1 MSFFKSVLLA
11 SLISLLA
18 ALALLFLGSAMGY
31 EEFRGGYAVLTTNA
45 SITDR
50 DIRSLLESSEHYFG
64 GSPVSESSQWVL
76 LDEFDSIKRI
86 PLDQYST
93 RVFSFDPRNDG
104 YADKLRDVFVKD
116 EKRFIYI
123 PLIAGNWNSSL
134 LDKKFKELL
143 GDIPFSV
150 EYYGIGRPLALFFIV
165 YAVSSV
171 CLLILCYLKRK
182 THRSIVNIIPM
193 IPVLSSLGFFGAAG
207 IGAAAVLFALFIM
220 LKEPLNELI
229 NPPPLRE
236 NALKFKTIYREVIVP
251 YRFYWL
257 FLPVFAGALAILV
270 IFSKLHLLFLIAVSA
285 ASFAV
290 FFFSLKIVTFSGVE
304 HRRFNPLMIV
314 RQRFPEFIFPG
325 YILPFALGAV
335 FTMFFMPYMSGSFDY
350 NKNFDVFV
358 TEQDYFEHIT
368 FQSSFSTHQMGT
380 SSAAFPDFYIDKDGL
395 PAMDRG
401 KVTQHIRLSDYPPFP
416 LRHLMEFFNN
426 VNNGVKTDT
435 TGGSAGVSEKL
446 SLLVLLLFL
455 LPVFITVKNDE
466 NTGKINLEG
475 VKRSAISPRQT
486 GLNWNKPLLYNT
498 KQILHS
504 SKDA

>member
-18 ALALLFLGSAMGY
+18 AMALLFLGSAMGY
-31 EEFRGGYAVLTTNA
+31 EEFRGGYAVLTTES
-45 SITDR
+45 SISDR
-50 DIRSLLESSEHYFG
+50 DIRSLLESSEYFFG

-76 LDEFDSIKRI
+76 LDEFDLIKRI
-86 PLDQYST
+86 PLDQYSS
-93 RVFSFDPRNDG
+93 RIFPFDPRNDG
-104 YADKLRDVFVKD
+104 YADKLREVFIKD
-116 EKRFIYI
+116 NKRFIYI
-123 PLIAGNWNSSL
+123 PLVAGNWNSSL
-134 LDKKFKELL
+134 LDKKFDELL
-143 GDIPFSV
+143 GDIPYSV

-165 YAVSSV
+165 YAASCV
-171 CLLILCYLKRK
+171 CLLLLCYLKRK

-207 IGAAAVLFALFIM
+207 IGTAAILYALFIM

-236 NALKFKTIYREVIVP
+236 NALKFKTIYKEVIIP

-270 IFSKLHLLFLIAVSA
+270 IFSKLHLLFLIAVST

-304 HRRFNPLMIV
+304 HRRFNPLIIV
-314 RQRFPEFIFPG
+314 RQRFPEFIFPV
-325 YILPFALGAV
+325 YILPFAIGAV
-335 FTMFFMPYMSGSFDY
+335 FTLFFMPYMSGNYDY
-350 NKNFDVFV
+350 NKKFDVFI
-358 TEQDYFEHIT
+358 TEQDYLEHIT
-368 FQSSFSTHQMGT
+368 YQSSFSTHQMGT
-380 SSAAFPDFYIDKDGL
+380 FSAAFPEYYIDKDGL
-395 PAMDRG
+395 PSIDRT
-401 KVTQHIRLSDYPPFP
+401 KVTQSVRISDYPPFP

-435 TGGSAGVSEKL
+435 TGGSAGVSEKW

-455 LPVFITVKNDE
+455 FPGIIVVKNDE
-466 NTGKINLEG
+466 NTGKINFSRI
-475 VKRSAISPRQT
+475 KRFSGTPHQT
-486 GLNWNKPLLYNT
+486 GLN
-498 KQILHS
+498 
-504 SKDA
+504 